1 MGTDKMNK
9 VIWVNVGSL
18 MRRNGIGNWGTAFQ
32 AANNG
37 RGDSPP

>member
-18 MRRNGIGNWGTAFQ
+18 MRRNGIGNVG
-32 AANNG
+32 
-37 RGDSPP
+37 